1 MRIIVISRILLLII
15 IIIISRIMI
24 IRKNW
29 ALLHL
34 PPFSFEFVLNPQR
47 PAQQSI
53 ALPIS
58 VHP

>member
-1 MRIIVISRILLLII
+1 
-15 IIIISRIMI
+15 MI